1 MAKQQK
7 PPVIIDK
14 SALLH
19 NRERAQRIAKP
30 DADFL
35 VRYAAEDLALR
46 LSTITKPFTKIA
58 DLNNAGSAILKTL
71 QKTGSD
77 AEVIQTK
84 SPAFATSNSIVCED
98 DIVPFA
104 NASFD
109 LIVSALNLQFVDDL
123 PGTLIQIRRTLR
135 PDGLFLGMVMGGS
148 TLQELRQSFLVA
160 EAELTGSANARVLPF
175 IDVKDAGHLL
185 QRAGFALPVTDT
197 EHLTVRYNHPIDL
210 MHDLRVM
217 GAANCI
223 HGRSKAFLR
232 REVFDRAVDY
242 YVKNYSDADGRIRA
256 TFEIISLS
264 GWVPHES
271 QQKPLKPGSAQISL
285 KDVLGQKSAKR
296 NS

>member
-1 MAKQQK
+1 MATQQK
-7 PPVIIDK
+7 PPMIIDK

-19 NRERAQRIAKP
+19 NRERARRIAKA

-35 VRYAAEDLALR
+35 VRYAADDLTLR

-58 DLNNAGSAILKTL
+58 DLNNAGSAIFDAL
-71 QKTGSD
+71 QKIGPDT
-77 AEVIQTK
+77 EVIQTK
-84 SPAFATSNSIVCED
+84 SSAFATPNSIVCED

-109 LIVSALNLQFVDDL
+109 LIVSSLNLQFVDDL

-135 PDGLFLGMVMGGS
+135 PDGLFLGMIMGGS
-148 TLQELRQSFLVA
+148 TLQELRQSFLAA
-160 EAELTGSANARVLPF
+160 EAELTGGANARVLPF

-197 EHLTVRYNHPIDL
+197 EHLTVRYAHPLDL
-210 MHDLRVM
+210 MRDLRAM
-217 GAANCI
+217 GATNCI
-223 HGRSKAFLR
+223 HSRPKNFMQRDVLNKAV
-232 REVFDRAVDY
+232 EH
-242 YVKNYSDADGRIRA
+242 YVKNYSDADGRIKA

-264 GWVPHES
+264 GWAPHES

-285 KDVLGQKSAKR
+285 KDVLG
-296 NS
+296 

>member
-1 MAKQQK
+1 M
-7 PPVIIDK
+7 IIDK

-19 NRERAQRIAKP
+19 NRERARRIAKV

-35 VRYAAEDLALR
+35 VRYAADDLALR

-58 DLNNAGSAILKTL
+58 DLNNAGSAIFDAL
-71 QKTGSD
+71 QKIGPDTD
-77 AEVIQTK
+77 VIQTK
-84 SPAFATSNSIVCED
+84 SSAFATPNSIICED

-148 TLQELRQSFLVA
+148 TLQELRQSFLAA
-160 EAELTGSANARVLPF
+160 EVELTGGANARVLPF

-197 EHLTVRYNHPIDL
+197 EHLTVRYAHPLDL
-210 MHDLRVM
+210 MRDLRAM

-223 HGRSKAFLR
+223 HTRPKNFMQ
-232 REVFDRAVDY
+232 REVLNKAIEH
-242 YVKNYSDADGRIRA
+242 YVNNYSDADGRIRA

-264 GWVPHES
+264 GWAPHES

-285 KDVLGQKSAKR
+285 KDVLG
-296 NS
+296 